1 MCREPAMDT
10 AQNLDYLVAVLKDQ
24 LAHPRAR
31 SKAIEALAAFK
42 TQAVAPLISVLRDQ
56 NPEIRAK
63 SAEVLGT
70 IGDSCAFDPLMVAL
84 NDENPSVQV
93 SAIIALGRIGDSRAI
108 PVLIDLLSW
117 LPGNS
122 YEVQAVEKA
131 LAMFGEAAVES
142 CVDAFLKSNQKIR
155 NGVSGAL
162 RLLRHENSI
171 DPLLGALEHSDH
183 YVRADSA
190 YVLSVFSDERVIN
203 ALADTLHND
212 PESFVRDSAA
222 ESLGNIGAPKA
233 VEHLIQHLSRVIAN
247 GGDGDNV
254 SVKRLEASFDPKT
267 AKRLA
272 NSFERAR
279 REASARSISRALGE
293 IGDLRAVEPLIQAL
307 QRADRTT
314 WRYYAEAL
322 GKIGDPRAIKPLAQ
336 ALLSADIEIRRHASR
351 LLGERFGEAAVPYL
365 VRVLSHEN
373 YTARFLAAEALTK
386 IDSLEARVALE
397 RSRNGKEILEPVKDT
412 VIIIKAPKRKWWEFW
427 KL

>member
-1 MCREPAMDT
+1 MDT

-131 LAMFGEAAVES
+131 LAVFGETAVEP
-142 CVDAFLKSNQKIR
+142 CVEAFLKPNQKIR

-171 DPLLGALEHSDH
+171 DPLLRALKHSDH
-183 YVRADSA
+183 YIRADSA
-190 YVLSVFSDERVIN
+190 FVLGVFDDERVVN
-203 ALADTLHND
+203 ALVDTLQND

-222 ESLGNIGAPKA
+222 ESLGNIGASRT
-233 VEHLIQHLSRVIAN
+233 VEHLIRHLSQVIAN
-247 GGDGDNV
+247 AGDDDNV
-254 SVKRLEASFDPKT
+254 SIKRFEASFDPKT

-279 REASARSISRALGE
+279 REASVRSISWALGE
-293 IGDLRAVEPLIQAL
+293 IGDPRTVEPLIQTL
-307 QRADRTT
+307 QRVDTT
-314 WRYYAEAL
+314 SWRYCANAL
-322 GKIGDPRAIKPLAQ
+322 GEIGDPRAIKPLAQ
-336 ALLSADIEIRRHASR
+336 ALLRGDIEIRRHASR
-351 LLGERFGEAAVPYL
+351 LLGEKFGEPAVPYL
-365 VRVLSHEN
+365 VRVLSHED
-373 YTARFLAAEALTK
+373 YTARILAAEALTK
-386 IDSLEARVALE
+386 IDSPAARDALA
-397 RSRNGKEILEPVKDT
+397 RSHNGKKILEPVKDT
-412 VIIIKAPKRKWWEFW
+412 VIRIKAPKRKWWEFW
-427 KL
+427 KS